1 MFAGIICLLTIVG
14 AIYVGYYYRTKKES
28 SLRKSIGMGCLAY
41 FIFTPIAAMIGY
53 AFMSDKEKAE
63 IEAEQARQD
72 SIRIVQ
78 EVENRKKAVNADMDS
93 VTWEI
98 QTKVD
103 EMTDTKNIWASIR
116 SINYVEQD
124 FPYQGN
130 TYATITV
137 RYMKK
142 YGYDVLIGID
152 RGQIVGI
159 DISGTNY
166 VTARFDDGTPKKY
179 YFNEASDGSTEHVF
193 LKNAK
198 DFMDRCK
205 KAKDIKVDVPMYQA
219 GKPVFL
225 FHVDKPLVW
234 PK

>member
-1 MFAGIICLLTIVG
+1 MFAGILVLLAIVG

-28 SLRKSIGMGCLAY
+28 SLMKSIGMGCLSY
-41 FIFTPIAAMIGY
+41 FILMPLAGLIGY
-53 AFMSDKEKAE
+53 MTMSDQEKAE
-63 IEAEQARQD
+63 MKAEQARQD
-72 SIRIVQ
+72 SIRTVQ
-78 EVENRKKAVNADMDS
+78 EVENRKKAASADPDS

-98 QTKVD
+98 QTKID

-124 FPYQGN
+124 FPYQGD

-179 YFNEASDGSTEHVF
+179 YFNDASDGSTEHVF

-205 KAKDIKVDVPMYQA
+205 RAKDIKVDVPMYQA

-234 PK
+234 PE